1 MTLGN
6 NIQKLRKQIGLSQ
19 EQLGEQVGVTR
30 QTISNWESEQTSPN
44 PEQLILLSKSLN
56 ISIDELLDNERKDDL
71 YKKVS
76 NTEQLAGMIM
86 KILKT
91 LGKLAIGYLIFVA
104 ILIVFTIVY
113 TFFFLE

>member
-56 ISIDELLDNERKDDL
+56 ISIDELLDNERNDDL

-104 ILIVFTIVY
+104 ILIIFTIVY